1 MGGLH
6 DHRNAEPHVAHAR
19 EHAVAVEIG
28 HHEIED
34 DRVDAA
40 SIGSAQHRD
49 RRIAAFGDHHVVAEA
64 ARHRLEQAAL
74 HGIVVDDED
83 ELGHGDS
90 TATVPNWRTM
100 AEAA

>member
-1 MGGLH
+1 MRPPSG
-6 DHRNAEPHVAHAR
+6 P
-19 EHAVAVEIG
+19 VE
-28 HHEIED
+28 
-34 DRVDAA
+34 
-40 SIGSAQHRD
+40 HRD
-49 RRIAAFGDHHVVAEA
+49 RRIAALGRHHVVAEA
-64 ARHRLEQAAL
+64 ARHRFEQAAL